1 MTFGYKTS
9 VRPQHERRDY
19 IASQVAAA
27 STGRKHI
34 SHDVHEGTATELP
47 LIRLLLNMPLYR
59 MANGRTQTQQLAFI
73 AEKGHAPT
81 YFQNGEENE
90 TAQQVQH
97 EILRQISAEG
107 PDSIAQI
114 ADELLR
120 SKQTD
125 PLLITP
131 SGVVVN
137 GNRRLSA
144 MRELYTTRPADV
156 PSFAS
161 VECAVLPPL
170 SAEQV
175 DDLEIRLQMLPET
188 KLPYGWINEGLKI
201 EKQIARGREEEEVA
215 RVMRKKPADIR
226 KALQALKYAK
236 IYLQDWKKKPEDYR
250 LVEAGEQFFNDLVTR
265 LRGKSGDMLEANM
278 RVAWILFDNRGDL
291 GSRIYDFNKV
301 IGEKAGEVLRNLI
314 DRVDI
319 EAPPDG
325 VDEGADPKAT
335 AEDDVPV
342 DFGDDTEAAGS
353 PFGALIK
360 VLDDDTRREEIAG
373 ELRAVCQTII
383 DATRT
388 AKQGSSALGAVRDAH
403 TRLTEVDLTRADPKT
418 YEGID
423 RQLAEIIVKATD
435 LKAKLQDYRTDG
447 AGEAA

>member
-1 MTFGYKTS
+1 M
-9 VRPQHERRDY
+9 
-19 IASQVAAA
+19 
-27 STGRKHI
+27 
-34 SHDVHEGTATELP
+34 P
-47 LIRLLLNMPLYR
+47 LIRIPLNMPLYR
-59 MANGRTQTQQLAFI
+59 MANGRTQTQQLAYI
-73 AEKGHAPT
+73 AEKGLAAT
-81 YFQNGEENE
+81 YFQSGEENE
-90 TAQQVQH
+90 AAQQVQH
-97 EILRQISAEG
+97 EILRQITAEG
-107 PDSIAQI
+107 PDSITQI

-120 SKQTD
+120 SKQTE
-125 PLLITP
+125 PILITP

-144 MRELYTTRPADV
+144 MRELYTTRQSDV
-156 PSFAS
+156 PSFATI
-161 VECAVLPPL
+161 ECAVLPPL

-201 EKQIARGREEEEVA
+201 EKQIARGRDEDDVA

-250 LVEAGEQFFNDLVTR
+250 LVDAGEQFFNDLVTR
-265 LRGKSGDMLEANM
+265 LRGKNGDMLEANM
-278 RVAWILFDNRGDL
+278 RIAWILFDNRSDL

-314 DRVDI
+314 DRADVDASA
-319 EAPPDG
+319 ESVDG
-325 VDEGADPKAT
+325 ETESETTPG
-335 AEDDVPV
+335 DDLSV
-342 DFGDDTEAAGS
+342 DFGEAPETTGT
-353 PFGALIK
+353 PFGLLIK
-360 VLDDDTRREEIAG
+360 VLDDETRREEIAG

-383 DATRT
+383 DASRT

-403 TRLTEVDLTRADPKT
+403 TRLTEVDLTSADPKT

-423 RQLAEIIVKATD
+423 RQLAEIINKATD
-435 LKAKLQDYRTDG
+435 LKAKLQDYRAAG